1 MNKIQELIKEYKL
14 QRKEIVFLDIF
25 DPMPINSGGD
35 WYRYQILSGLSEDN
49 NVIEYYTKHI
59 DGKKGYCPQDVK
71 FERKF
76 LENGKQWTR
85 FWNILSPKMNMIKP
99 DLLFNKSSINNIKA
113 DIVFTIAE
121 CYHIARHI
129 SKINR
134 NAPIIL
140 VMHNIEW
147 KYLKDIGSSFYIPM
161 RFYENRIM
169 SNVDGIISIST
180 KEAEYAAKYIDYNK
194 VFHIPPKTYPLF
206 TPDGEKYNY
215 GNDKFNLLFYGSLD
229 REQNVYAL
237 KFIKNELIPA
247 MKEEGIIEK
256 VRVNIFG
263 SGVPPKFLNLEK
275 DKDINFLGTVDDP
288 SKYIRGADLVLVPLK
303 NSAGIKIRIIET
315 LGCNKPIIAT
325 PEAVENLSNE
335 LKEKIFIKSD
345 IRGFIDVIK
354 TSIAP
359 EFSGPIIFDSISNE
373 KITAKS
379 K

>member
-1 MNKIQELIKEYKL
+1 MSEIQELVKKYEL

-25 DPMPINSGGD
+25 DPIPINSGGD
-35 WYRYQILSGLSEDN
+35 WYRYQILSGLSKDN
-49 NVIEYYTKHI
+49 NVVEYYTKRI
-59 DGKKGYCPQDVK
+59 DGKKGYYPPEIE

-76 LENGKQWTR
+76 LKNGKHWTR
-85 FWNILSPKMNMIKP
+85 FWNIMSPKMNMIKP

-129 SKINR
+129 SKINK

-147 KYLKDIGSSFYIPM
+147 KYLKDIGSPFYIPM
-161 RFYENRIM
+161 KFYENRVM
-169 SNVDGIISIST
+169 ANVDGVISIST
-180 KEAEYAAKYIDYNK
+180 KEAKYAAKYIDYNK
-194 VFHIPPKTYPLF
+194 VYHIPPQTYSIF

-215 GNDKFNLLFYGSLD
+215 GEDKFNLLFYGSLD
-229 REQNVYAL
+229 REQNIYAL
-237 KFIKNELIPA
+237 NLIKNELIPL
-247 MKEEGIIEK
+247 MREEKLIEN

-263 SGVPPKFLNLEK
+263 SGTPPKFLDLEN
-275 DKDINFLGTVDDP
+275 DNDINFLGTVDDP
-288 SKYIRGADLVLVPLK
+288 SKYIRGADLVLVPIK
-303 NSAGIKIRIIET
+303 NSAGIKIRIIES

-325 PEAVENLSNE
+325 PEAAENLSNE
-335 LKEKIFIKSD
+335 LKDKLYIKND

-354 TSIAP
+354 TSI
-359 EFSGPIIFDSISNE
+359 SIELSEPLILSPVSNE
-373 KITAKS
+373 LTAKS